1 MNSLNSNYLH
11 MYDEDGLTLDKL
23 REFVEATKDKDGNI
37 KVYINSNNEKESLPK
52 DIIFAGYKNRIVIYN
67 FI

>member
-23 REFVEATKDKDGNI
+23 REFIEATKDKDGNI
-37 KVYINSNNEKESLPK
+37 KVYINSNNEKESLSK

-67 FI
+67 FV